1 MSLTA
6 DAADGKTGYRSSADA
21 NSISGKGENVCV
33 RTSLICSGGY
43 QSRQPPRSWPCHI
56 INERLIKLRTRLR
69 SLHFTVKVWVRI
81 MHVNFN
87 FRFKLGPKV
96 GRILYKSAYYNQ
108 IFTVSEKMQFLCFGI
123 SHGGVET

>member
-1 MSLTA
+1 
-6 DAADGKTGYRSSADA
+6 
-21 NSISGKGENVCV
+21 
-33 RTSLICSGGY
+33 
-43 QSRQPPRSWPCHI
+43 
-56 INERLIKLRTRLR
+56 
-69 SLHFTVKVWVRI
+69 

-87 FRFKLGPKV
+87 FRFKLVPKV